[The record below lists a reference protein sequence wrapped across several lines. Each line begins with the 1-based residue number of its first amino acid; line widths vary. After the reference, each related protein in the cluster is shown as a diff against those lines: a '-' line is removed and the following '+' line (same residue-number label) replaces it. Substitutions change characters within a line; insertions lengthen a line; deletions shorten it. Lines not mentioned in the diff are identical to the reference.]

1 MEKLS
6 FSELMQLILSH
17 TGTRFSED
25 RLKVWVCN
33 EAVFGVYDRGNFH
46 KSVKSN
52 KPLTKKIYDYYE
64 DSSCVTFVAED
75 VEEHLLSRLPSVSEL
90 MEAVRQLVLVDDSVL
105 PETKEELLSGT
116 DGEVIAKVLRYA
128 VIRQSKE
135 KADASPDVEHLLE
148 DVEVPK
154 RTEVFIGR
162 RTELEEL
169 SSRLTEERRVYV
181 IGVGGVGKS
190 ELVQEYARR
199 NRDLYCNI
207 IYLTYQGS
215 VRSTIGAVRMKGD
228 AVTQAGRNF
237 ERNLRLLRSLREDS
251 LIIVDN
257 LDELPEKSGDLAVLE
272 KLKCK
277 VIVTTRLKAWKRGA
291 FFLDMIENR
300 GELLELFYSYCPK
313 DKSGKEEHVWELIEL
328 VHHHTYAIQLLALT
342 VKEGYRTSSELADYI
357 REEGLA
363 FSNDIFVET
372 NKDGKYDWKPFY
384 QLLDGLFRLQELN
397 DRVQYGLI
405 NFSLMPENGIKKR
418 QFVLW
423 SQMILETQT
432 LIRLGWVQED
442 EETGK
447 LYIHGLVREMVWDS
461 LRPDPIQYIDMLEA
475 ILATSRGFS
484 EQYSLEDYEDA
495 WDVAD
500 CIPQIKK
507 ALMRGE
513 RYFVVYL
520 YIMLFEIY
528 SVRVCYQSDKALY
541 EAKNSVT
548 EAQTEARQM
557 QMRKEQLDD
566 LSKWI
571 NIRRDLC
578 EWTIREGKRGLN
590 CGNEHY
596 DELYSEAKEE
606 WERLLM
612 MQEQCSGDLNQRLR
626 GASHGALMR
635 VRTKGKHANGKAK
648 PNKKRKK

>member
-1 MEKLS
+1 MEQLS
-6 FSELMQLILSH
+6 FGGLMQLILSH

-52 KPLTKKIYDYYE
+52 KPLSKKIYDYYE

-75 VEEHLLSRLPSVSEL
+75 VEEHLLGRIPSVSEL
-90 MEAVRQLVLVDDSVL
+90 MEALRQLVLVDDSVL
-105 PETKEELLSGT
+105 PDTKEELLSGT
-116 DGEVIAKVLRYA
+116 DAEVVARVLRYA
-128 VIRQSKE
+128 IIRQSKE
-135 KADASPDVEHLLE
+135 KADASPEVEHLLE

-154 RTEVFIGR
+154 RTEVFVGR
-162 RTELEEL
+162 KAELAEL
-169 SSRLTEERRVYV
+169 SSRLDEERRVYV

-199 NRDLYCNI
+199 SKKAYKNI
-207 IYLTYQGS
+207 LYLTYQGS
-215 VRSTIGAVRMKGD
+215 VRSTIGGMRMKGD
-228 AVTQAGRNF
+228 TVTQAGRNF

-251 LIIVDN
+251 LVIVDN

-300 GELLELFYSYCPK
+300 EELLELFYSYCPRNQA
-313 DKSGKEEHVWELIEL
+313 GEEEHVWELIEL

-342 VKEGYRTSSELADYI
+342 VKEGYKTSAELAAYI

-363 FSNDIFVET
+363 FTNDIFVET

-432 LIRLGWVQED
+432 LVRLGWIQED
-442 EETGK
+442 EETQK

-461 LRPDPIQYIDMLEA
+461 LQPELIQYTDMLEA
-475 ILATSRGFS
+475 ILTTARGFS
-484 EQYSLEDYEDA
+484 EEYSLEDYEDA

-507 ALMRGE
+507 ALMRRQRE
-513 RYFVVYL
+513 FTVYL
-520 YIMLFEIY
+520 YLMLFELY
-528 SVRVCYQSDKALY
+528 SVQVCCQSDRALY
-541 EAKNSVT
+541 EAKNTVT
-548 EAQTEARQM
+548 EVQTEASQM

-566 LSKWI
+566 LSRWI
-571 NIRRDLC
+571 NIRRELC
-578 EWTIREGKRGLN
+578 EWTLREGSKGLN

-596 DELYSEAKEE
+596 DELYWEAKEE
-606 WERLLM
+606 WERLLT
-612 MQEQCSGDLNQRLR
+612 MQEQCGSELNQRLM

-635 VRTKGKHANGKAK
+635 VRTKGKHCRGRAK
-648 PNKKRKK
+648 PSKKRKK

>member
-1 MEKLS
+1 MEQLN
-6 FSELMQLILSH
+6 FGALMQLILSH

-64 DSSCVTFVAED
+64 DSSCITFVAED

-90 MEAVRQLVLVDDSVL
+90 MEAVRQFVLVDDSVL

-169 SSRLTEERRVYV
+169 SSRLAEERQVYV

-199 NRDLYCNI
+199 NRDLYSNI

-251 LIIVDN
+251 LVIVDN

-313 DKSGKEEHVWELIEL
+313 DKAGEEEHVWELIKL

-442 EETGK
+442 EETQK
-447 LYIHGLVREMVWDS
+447 LYIHGLVREMVVS
-461 LRPDPIQYIDMLEA
+461 ALQPT
-475 ILATSRGFS
+475 LAQCEDTINAVLDTMEKYSRGFPTEDTGDVNDALGCLVHIKRMVQKERLIVS
-484 EQYSLEDYEDA
+484 NLYMTLFSLYSARIAYSGIQQQYKELSGGNGELDEINTLRMKQEQLNQLEPFIRDSKKYEKGLRD
-495 WDVAD
+495 
-500 CIPQIKK
+500 
-507 ALMRGE
+507 
-513 RYFVVYL
+513 
-520 YIMLFEIY
+520 
-528 SVRVCYQSDKALY
+528 
-541 EAKNSVT
+541 EAKWYENGS
-548 EAQTEARQM
+548 
-557 QMRKEQLDD
+557 DD
-566 LSKWI
+566 FRALFD
-571 NIRRDLC
+571 RA
-578 EWTIREGKRGLN
+578 T
-590 CGNEHY
+590 
-596 DELYSEAKEE
+596 EE
-606 WERLLM
+606 WQDFQKLYQDCRSALN
-612 MQEQCSGDLNQRLR
+612 SGAQR
-626 GASHGALMR
+626 ASHASRKVLTR
-635 VRTKGKHANGKAK
+635 PGKHAGGKVRASK
-648 PNKKRKK
+648 QRKKG